1 MTENRGNPSV
11 SKSNLPRPDGIT
23 RPTRDDTYKS
33 IDTKTIKEMQ
43 SVYSGLT
50 KFAIE
55 LGGNLE
61 DFNETLEKSAKSI
74 VSTRQQLD
82 KTSKEYDAEVAEM
95 KKHYFGAN
103 KKIAEDYEEFVE
115 EKKKLLEKEFEKTRK
130 EERKNIIKQSF
141 KNETKEN
148 TIKMLDNKYAR
159 NNKFDVLH
167 NEYYNQLEKLK
178 TSAIDTFDDGLN
190 NDNYKSALLALQNDF
205 TKQFNDLK
213 KEELMTSYQGLIT
226 VGSSVKDGLKTT
238 FESNQDSLRGL
249 LGPLNLFIEPFSKFF
264 GKGISTLFSGIKKK
278 KPNANDVANTGAFG
292 MGSLFIVDSLYK
304 IFGKDK
310 KNQEKESKFDKIK
323 NIFGKGGM
331 FGASSGMAI
340 LGKKGALKG
349 MMGKLGKVAGPAMI
363 VVAIIEM
370 AIDAI
375 KGIFKSK
382 EWGVSKISGALGSFL
397 GGASEGGL
405 KNAFASMG
413 KWALLGAGIGSV
425 VPVIGTIA
433 GGVVGGAI
441 GMILGAFGG
450 KNLAKQFDKFGNAI
464 KTMLINMW
472 EALKDLFNVNK
483 FISIFKSDESLGKK
497 IGKSI
502 GLFIVTGF
510 EMIPKLMK
518 KLFSGASNL
527 VSNVIE
533 RSGKIKDAIGNLGV
547 SLLNGIS
554 NGFNKAK
561 DFAKN
566 TWEGIKEFGGD
577 VWEGLKESELA
588 DFVKNIFVSLNEGI
602 NKFFNENPVGKW
614 MDSYII
620 SPIKKAFSQMGAW
633 FSYIGKAFEK
643 DGITGALSAMT
654 VGMLKKD
661 KSTGLTEFETYKQ
674 NLLNPTSVDDAIIRA
689 DGSIIKTNP
698 KDTLVALKNI
708 PLSMEQVRS
717 DTTKNLNSSLG
728 SLGGDKNLEK
738 KLTTIIEVLS
748 KILAKDVQV
757 NLPPQTRTDL
767 DMIMS
772 GGMI

>member
-620 SPIKKAFSQMGAW
+620 SPIKNAFSQMGAW
-633 FSYIGKAFEK
+633 FSYIGNAFEK

-728 SLGGDKNLEK
+728 NLGGDKNLEK